1 MQPILFPDWFLFLE
15 QVFSQKWNLMHSW
28 QSLSRSGGIWSA
40 NTHHLS
46 QNGHFLAYIKIWHYT
61 QHDTIAYM
69 CLWELHLE
77 AYGLS
82 DCHPWPGWSKNRLLS
97 TSSWPNGPLLISPSA
112 KVQGHGILHS
122 SKYLWALVGP
132 KAVLGVQKGSRGL
145 APQTGVWPQPYST
158 MQLGTWW
165 HFPWKLGLSVHMH
178 LCM

>member
-1 MQPILFPDWFLFLE
+1 MGVFKSPNATNFISRLVSIFGAGLSPEMKFDAFLTIS
-15 QVFSQKWNLMHSW
+15 QQKWWDLKCKHPSFKPKW
-28 QSLSRSGGIWSA
+28 SLFS
-40 NTHHLS
+40 LY
-46 QNGHFLAYIKIWHYT
+46 QNMALH
-61 QHDTIAYM
+61 TIAYM

-82 DCHPWPGWSKNRLLS
+82 DCHPWSGWSKNRLLS

-132 KAVLGVQKGSRGL
+132 KAVLGVQKGARGL

-165 HFPWKLGLSVHMH
+165 HFP
-178 LCM
+178 